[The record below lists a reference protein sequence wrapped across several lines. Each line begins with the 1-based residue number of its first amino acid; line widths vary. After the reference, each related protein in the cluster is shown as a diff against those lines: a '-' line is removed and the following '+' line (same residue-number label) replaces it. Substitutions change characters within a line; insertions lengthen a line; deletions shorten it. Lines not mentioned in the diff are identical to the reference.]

1 MQQVQFISVTP
12 EQLQNAII
20 EGVKLQF
27 DELKTNF
34 EPKTPTQFYSR
45 SQVCKKL
52 GISPATLHNWVKQKK
67 LPCFG
72 LGGRIFFKNED
83 IENSIIQLNK

>member
-1 MQQVQFISVTP
+1 MQQIILQGTTST
-12 EQLQNAII
+12 QLVELIN
-20 EGVKLQF
+20 EGVKSQLEDF
-27 DELKTNF
+27 KKNF
-34 EPKTPTQFYSR
+34 EPKTPTQYYSR

>member
-1 MQQVQFISVTP
+1 MQQIILQGTTSI
-12 EQLQNAII
+12 QLVELIN
-20 EGVKLQF
+20 EGVKRQLEDF
-27 DELKTNF
+27 KKNF
-34 EPKTPTQFYSR
+34 EPKAQTQYYSR

-72 LGGRIFFKNED
+72 LGGRIFFKSED

>member
-1 MQQVQFISVTP
+1 MQQIILQGTTST
-12 EQLQNAII
+12 QLVELIN
-20 EGVKLQF
+20 EGVKSQLEDF
-27 DELKTNF
+27 KKNF
-34 EPKTPTQFYSR
+34 EPKTPTQYYSR

-72 LGGRIFFKNED
+72 LGGRIFFKSED